1 MDDQKDVL
9 HILTTECL
17 KDDAKAKIVIVI
29 VQCLYERDV
38 LEEDAIISWYLK
50 LPDDRNYSLIK
61 EKVYPL
67 IEWFENASEED

>member
-9 HILTTECL
+9 DILTTECL
-17 KDDAKAKIVIVI
+17 KDETRAKILIV
-29 VQCLYERDV
+29 VLQCLYEKDV
-38 LEEDAIISWYLK
+38 LDEDAIVSWYLK
-50 LPDDRNYSLIK
+50 LPDERNYTLIK

>member
-1 MDDQKDVL
+1 M

-17 KDDAKAKIVIVI
+17 KDEAKAKILIVI
-29 VQCLYERDV
+29 LQCLYENDI
-38 LEEDAIISWYLK
+38 LEEDAIVSWYVK
-50 LPDDRNYSLIK
+50 LPDERHYNSIK